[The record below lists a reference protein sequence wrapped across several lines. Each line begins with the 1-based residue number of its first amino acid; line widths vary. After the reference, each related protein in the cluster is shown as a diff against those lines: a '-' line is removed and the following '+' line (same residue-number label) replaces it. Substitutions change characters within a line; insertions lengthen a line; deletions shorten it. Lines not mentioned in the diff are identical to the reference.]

1 MWKVCL
7 EPYFASVQVLHL
19 LLCQIILCLN
29 LHTRVLGVAVLVEGC
44 AGVGAAVRPPHRRPP
59 LEAGPGPRPRPV
71 LELPEELG
79 RREGLDT
86 SFPETRRRQH
96 NLHPYLG
103 ATLEISR
110 L

>member
-1 MWKVCL
+1 ML
-7 EPYFASVQVLHL
+7 SFLFM
-19 LLCQIILCLN
+19 CLN
-29 LHTRVLGVAVLVEGC
+29 TRVLGVAVLVEGG

-59 LEAGPGPRPRPV
+59 LQVGPGPRPRPV

-79 RREGLDT
+79 RGERLDT
-86 SFPETRRRQH
+86 SFPETRRQH
-96 NLHPYLG
+96 NLQPYLG